1 MKLSTLKQTPF
12 EIIAAIVTWLMVGSV
27 SVYALVVNNKQ
38 PVVMIGFV
46 VALFCL
52 FIISFIY
59 STSGTLVK
67 RMVIRKV
74 HMLVQIVSVF
84 TLYFI
89 LPINFTPILGTIWSA
104 QLPQVTSF
112 GRSVLISGL
121 VCIPI
126 FVIFQFYWEAR
137 SGIISAMVYWMFNV
151 FAVVTMDRAFKE
163 EQAKEQANQLN
174 RELIATQ
181 SLLSE
186 ATKQSERL
194 RISRNIHDVV
204 GHHLT
209 ALTINLQVASH
220 LTQGKAKAAV
230 DQSYSVAKLLLGDVR
245 SAVSEIRNMSVI
257 DLRSALQRLF
267 DHTPKLTVHFNFA
280 ESIEITEVGIAEVI
294 LRSVQEALTNALK
307 HGGADQ
313 IWIDL
318 SLQSNKAGQS
328 LLLAIKDNG
337 CASNI
342 LTSGNAAPMTVIPG
356 NGLTGMIERVEELN
370 GELSYVAQ
378 PPFFAITIRIPL
390 LNDD

>member
-1 MKLSTLKQTPF
+1 MNLSTLKLPSF
-12 EIIAAIVTWLMVGSV
+12 EVIAAIATWLMVACV
-27 SVYALVVNNKQ
+27 SVYAMVVNGES
-38 PVVMIGFV
+38 VVSIGFV

-59 STSGTLVK
+59 STSGTLVT
-67 RMVIRKV
+67 RMVIRKLN
-74 HMLVQIVSVF
+74 MSVQIVSVF

-89 LPINFTPILGTIWSA
+89 LPINFTPILATIWSA
-104 QLPQVTSF
+104 QLPTVTSF

-126 FVIFQFYWEAR
+126 FLIFQFYWEAR

-220 LTQGKAKAAV
+220 LTEGKGKEAV
-230 DQSYSVAKLLLGDVR
+230 DQSYSVAKLLLSDVR
-245 SAVSEIRNMSVI
+245 SAVSEIRDMSVI

-267 DHTPKLTVHFNFA
+267 DNTPKLTVHFDFA
-280 ESIEITEVGIAEVI
+280 QAIEITEVGIAEVI

-307 HGGADQ
+307 HGSADQ

-318 SLQSNKAGQS
+318 SLQRIKAEQS
-328 LLLAIKDNG
+328 LVLDIKDNG
-337 CASNI
+337 YTSN
-342 LTSGNAAPMTVIPG
+342 TSRADFESSVTVIAG
-356 NGLTGMIERVEELN
+356 NGLTGMTERVEALN
-370 GELSYVAQ
+370 GELSYAGES
-378 PPFFAITIRIPL
+378 PFFAITIRIPL
-390 LNDD
+390 SNDD